1 MSTSSTARTE
11 RTVTVRDGVRL
22 AVRDQG
28 PIDAE
33 VTVVL
38 LHGLCLEQGSWAGQ
52 IRHLTRQWGSRI
64 RIISYDHR
72 GHGGS
77 DTAPTSTY
85 VIEQLAA
92 DLADVLTAL
101 DVTGPL
107 TLVGHSM
114 GGMVALAYLGRPPA
128 DRPVEPHGVVLVATA
143 AGRLTE
149 HGVARLL
156 ASPATDVLCKFA
168 TRAPQRAVRL
178 LTKPVRATLAF
189 QVGTHARATL
199 TSLFDTA
206 MAAASLAT
214 AVGFL
219 PGLRSYD
226 QYATLDS
233 IRARTTII
241 SGGADFLTPP
251 AHSHDMA
258 AAIPGATHV
267 HIPTAG
273 HMLPHEASHAVTD
286 AISRT
291 IDTGI
296 GTDAVPTALVY
307 PLGQRHSQLENA
319 A

>member
-1 MSTSSTARTE
+1 MTTGSTAGAE

-28 PIDAE
+28 AIDAE
-33 VTVVL
+33 ATIVL
-38 LHGLCLEQGSWAGQ
+38 LHGLCLDQGSWAGQ
-52 IRHLTRQWGSRI
+52 IRRLTRRWGARI

-72 GHGGS
+72 GHGRS
-77 DTAPTSTY
+77 DSAPTSSY
-85 VIEQLAA
+85 VVEQLAA
-92 DLADVLTAL
+92 DLADILSAL

-114 GGMVALAYLGRPPA
+114 GGMVALSYLGRPPA

-143 AGRLTE
+143 AGRLAE
-149 HGVARLL
+149 RGVARLL

-168 TRAPQRAVRL
+168 TRAPQRAVRV
-178 LTKPVRATLAF
+178 LTKPVRAAMAL
-189 QVGTHARATL
+189 QVGDHARATL
-199 TSLFDTA
+199 SSLFETA
-206 MAAASLAT
+206 MAAASLTT

-226 QYATLDS
+226 QFSTLAA

-241 SGGADFLTPP
+241 SGGADLLTPP
-251 AHSHDMA
+251 SHSRDMA
-258 AAIPGATHV
+258 DAIPGATHV

-273 HMLPHEASHAVTD
+273 HMLPHEASEEVAD
-286 AISRT
+286 AISRM
-291 IDTGI
+291 IAAGI
-296 GTDAVPTALVY
+296 GADPVATA
-307 PLGQRHSQLENA
+307 QFANA